1 MTPRDYTTL
10 SLADVRED
18 LDAIARDIETT
29 FGGLNTQQLN
39 WRPDEQRWSVAQC
52 FQHLLTADEMML
64 QAAAAALDGTA
75 PGSVWRRLPGWPGFA
90 GRALIRSQ
98 SPQATRKY
106 VAPPSS
112 RPAVSA
118 IDCDVVRRFL
128 QQLQSA
134 AERAGALD
142 EGFAARTIMTSP
154 FLRVI
159 TYSVLDGWRLLL
171 AHARRH
177 VEQAERVT
185 QASGFP
191 KS

>member
-18 LDAIARDIETT
+18 LDAIARDTETT

-52 FQHLLTADEMML
+52 FEHLLTSNDLMVRGA
-64 QAAAAALDGTA
+64 QAALDATA

-106 VAPPSS
+106 IAPPSS
-112 RPAVSA
+112 RPALSA
-118 IDCDVVRRFL
+118 IDGDVVRRFL
-128 QQLQSA
+128 QQLKNA

-142 EGFAARTIMTSP
+142 EGIAARTIMTSP
-154 FLRVI
+154 FLRVV
-159 TYSVLDGWRLLL
+159 TYSVLDGWRLLV

-177 VEQAERVT
+177 VEQARRVT
-185 QASGFP
+185 QAPGFP

>member
-1 MTPRDYTTL
+1 MTPRDYTKL

-18 LDAIARDIETT
+18 LNAIARDTETT
-29 FGGLNTQQLN
+29 FAGLNAQQLN

-52 FQHLLTADEMML
+52 FEHLLTSNDLMFRGA
-64 QAAAAALDGTA
+64 QAALDATE

-106 VAPPSS
+106 TAPPSS
-112 RPAVSA
+112 RPALSA
-118 IDCDVVRRFL
+118 IDADVVQRFL
-128 QQLQSA
+128 QQLKSA

-142 EGFAARTIMTSP
+142 EGLAARTIMTSP

-159 TYSVLDGWRLLL
+159 TYSVLDGWRLLV

-177 VEQAERVT
+177 VEQARRVM
-185 QASGFP
+185 QAPAFP
-191 KS
+191 KA